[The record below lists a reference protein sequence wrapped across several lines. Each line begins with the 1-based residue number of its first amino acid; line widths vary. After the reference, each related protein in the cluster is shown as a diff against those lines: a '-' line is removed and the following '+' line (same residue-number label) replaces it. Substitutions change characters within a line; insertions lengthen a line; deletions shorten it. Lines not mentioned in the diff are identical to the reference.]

1 MTRKQLPA
9 TALALAAALALLG
22 TALVPSTP
30 LAAQEHAEMSEMMH
44 SVEYLGGRPN
54 SPFSEAVRVGNVL
67 YLSGKLG
74 TVPGEGLVE
83 GGIIPETQQ
92 TMRNIADALER
103 YGSSLDQV
111 VKCTVF
117 LADIADFRRHEPHVH
132 GILPQRPAGAQRAG
146 GGRPGAERAR
156 RDRVHRHRRP
166 PRRRRRGR
174 RLIAARRG
182 PLIRRTAP

>member
-1 MTRKQLPA
+1 MTRKQPSA
-9 TALALAAALALLG
+9 TALAFAAALALLG
-22 TALVPSTP
+22 TALMPATP
-30 LAAQEHAEMSEMMH
+30 LAAQEHAEMAEMMH

-103 YGSSLDQV
+103 YGSSLDEV

-117 LADIADFRRHEPHVH
+117 LADIADFRDMSRTYMEFFPNH
-132 GILPQRPAGAQRAG
+132 RPARSALAVGGLVLDARVEIECIATIGFPG
-146 GGRPGAERAR
+146 GGDG
-156 RDRVHRHRRP
+156 D
-166 PRRRRRGR
+166 G
-174 RLIAARRG
+174 G
-182 PLIRRTAP
+182 S

>member
-1 MTRKQLPA
+1 MTGKQVIGTTLTLGTTLALA
-9 TALALAAALALLG
+9 TALAPAR
-22 TALVPSTP
+22 P
-30 LAAQEHAEMSEMMH
+30 LAAQEHAEMAEMMH

-74 TVPGEGLVE
+74 TVPGEGLAE

-103 YGSSLDQV
+103 YGSSMDEV

-117 LADIADFRRHEPHVH
+117 LADIADFRDMSRTYMEFFPNH
-132 GILPQRPAGAQRAG
+132 RPARSALAVSGLVLDARVEIECIATIGLPGSGDGDG
-146 GGRPGAERAR
+146 GS
-156 RDRVHRHRRP
+156 
-166 PRRRRRGR
+166 
-174 RLIAARRG
+174 
-182 PLIRRTAP
+182 

>member
-1 MTRKQLPA
+1 MTGKQLRPA
-9 TALALAAALALLG
+9 LLAALAFALAAPLA
-22 TALVPSTP
+22 VP
-30 LAAQEHAEMSEMMH
+30 LAAQEHDEMRETMH
-44 SVEYLGGRPN
+44 SIEYLGGRPN

-83 GGIIPETQQ
+83 GGIVPETDQ

-117 LADIADFRRHEPHVH
+117 LADIADFRDMSRTYMGFFPNH
-132 GILPQRPAGAQRAG
+132 RPARSAMAVGALVLD
-146 GGRPGAERAR
+146 AR
-156 RDRVHRHRRP
+156 VEIEC
-166 PRRRRRGR
+166 
-174 RLIAARRG
+174 IATVG
-182 PLIRRTAP
+182 SSG

>member
-1 MTRKQLPA
+1 MTGKQLIGTTPRPG
-9 TALALAAALALLG
+9 TARTLRAVLALG
-22 TALVPSTP
+22 TALVPVAP
-30 LAAQEHAEMSEMMH
+30 LAAQDHDRMAEMMH

-103 YGSSLDQV
+103 YGSSMDEV

-117 LADIADFRRHEPHVH
+117 LADIADFRDMSRTYMEFFPNH
-132 GILPQRPAGAQRAG
+132 RPARSALAVGGLVLDARVEIECIATVGLPGGADG
-146 GGRPGAERAR
+146 GGGS
-156 RDRVHRHRRP
+156 
-166 PRRRRRGR
+166 
-174 RLIAARRG
+174 
-182 PLIRRTAP
+182 

>member
-1 MTRKQLPA
+1 MTGKQLLTAALGLGP
-9 TALALAAALALLG
+9 ALALGGALAC
-22 TALVPSTP
+22 AEQP
-30 LAAQEHAEMSEMMH
+30 AAQEHDQMAETMH

-83 GGIIPETQQ
+83 GGIVPETEQ
-92 TMRNIADALER
+92 TMRNITDALER

-117 LADIADFRRHEPHVH
+117 LADIADFRDMSSTYMGFFPDH
-132 GILPQRPAGAQRAG
+132 RPARSAMAVGALVLD
-146 GGRPGAERAR
+146 AR
-156 RDRVHRHRRP
+156 VEIEC
-166 PRRRRRGR
+166 
-174 RLIAARRG
+174 IATVG
-182 PLIRRTAP
+182 SSG

>member
-1 MTRKQLPA
+1 MTRKQLSGTTLTPGAAPVTVLGLAMVLGLA
-9 TALALAAALALLG
+9 TV
-22 TALVPSTP
+22 LVLPTQ
-30 LAAQEHAEMSEMMH
+30 ATAQEHAEMSAMMH

-117 LADIADFRRHEPHVH
+117 LADIADFRDMSRTYMEFFPNH
-132 GILPQRPAGAQRAG
+132 RPARSALAVGGLVLDARVEIECIATVGLPG
-146 GGRPGAERAR
+146 GGDG
-156 RDRVHRHRRP
+156 D
-166 PRRRRRGR
+166 G
-174 RLIAARRG
+174 G
-182 PLIRRTAP
+182 S

>member
-9 TALALAAALALLG
+9 TTLALAAALALLG

-30 LAAQEHAEMSEMMH
+30 LAAQEHAEMAEMMH

-92 TMRNIADALER
+92 TMRNIGDALER
-103 YGSSLDQV
+103 YGSSLDEV

-117 LADIADFRRHEPHVH
+117 LADIADFGDMSRTYMEFFPND
-132 GILPQRPAGAQRAG
+132 RPARSALAVG
-146 GGRPGAERAR
+146 GLVLNARVEIECIATIGLPGG
-156 RDRVHRHRRP
+156 D
-166 PRRRRRGR
+166 GD
-174 RLIAARRG
+174 G
-182 PLIRRTAP
+182 GS

>member
-1 MTRKQLPA
+1 MTGKQWFGTTL
-9 TALALAAALALLG
+9 TLGSTLTLGAALALG
-22 TALVPSTP
+22 TALTPATP
-30 LAAQEHAEMSEMMH
+30 LAAQEHAEMAEMMH
-44 SVEYLGGRPN
+44 SVEYLGGRPG

-103 YGSSLDQV
+103 YGSSMDEV

-117 LADIADFRRHEPHVH
+117 LADIADFGDMSRTYMEFFPNH
-132 GILPQRPAGAQRAG
+132 RPARSALAVAGLVLDARVEIECIATIGLPGSG
-146 GGRPGAERAR
+146 GGDG
-156 RDRVHRHRRP
+156 
-166 PRRRRRGR
+166 GS
-174 RLIAARRG
+174 
-182 PLIRRTAP
+182 

>member
-1 MTRKQLPA
+1 MTRTLSRPVLPA
-9 TALALAAALALLG
+9 AAALALSL
-22 TALVPSTP
+22 ALAAPFAPLVAPP
-30 LAAQEHAEMSEMMH
+30 LAAQEHAEMAEMMH

-83 GGIIPETQQ
+83 GGIVPETRQ
-92 TMRNIADALER
+92 TMRNISDALER

-117 LADIADFRRHEPHVH
+117 LADIADFRDMSRTYMEFFLNH
-132 GILPQRPAGAQRAG
+132 RPARSALAVGGLVLDARVEIECIATVGMG
-146 GGRPGAERAR
+146 GGAGAS
-156 RDRVHRHRRP
+156 
-166 PRRRRRGR
+166 G
-174 RLIAARRG
+174 G
-182 PLIRRTAP
+182 

>member
-1 MTRKQLPA
+1 MTALGLG
-9 TALALAAALALLG
+9 TALALGGALAC
-22 TALVPSTP
+22 AEPP
-30 LAAQEHAEMSEMMH
+30 AAQEHNQMAEMMH

-67 YLSGKLG
+67 YLAGKLG

-117 LADIADFRRHEPHVH
+117 LADIADFRDMSRTYMEFFPND
-132 GILPQRPAGAQRAG
+132 RPARSALAVGGLVLDARVEIECIATIGLPG
-146 GGRPGAERAR
+146 GGDG
-156 RDRVHRHRRP
+156 D
-166 PRRRRRGR
+166 G
-174 RLIAARRG
+174 G
-182 PLIRRTAP
+182 S